1 MTIMLEI
8 DIYEKDKRK
17 FEWFYPAAI
26 TLIFLII
33 ISYLAFEHY
42 QYVFNPDGLFYL
54 NTGKQILAGN
64 GENVSVNNAPI
75 GGPIIYALFDNLI
88 DEGFLTLKLFS
99 IICGTG
105 IIFIS
110 YFIIRNIF
118 SFKIALL
125 GQMFFA
131 ISPALQTRAVLATN
145 ELLALLL
152 IFSGIYFLTKE
163 NIQRNNL
170 IYAAV
175 LLGIATDIRY
185 QAIFVVIPFV
195 IFLMF
200 NSKDFKKNI
209 KNVILFSTIFL
220 MCILPIFAYNLSTHG
235 TILDTDYS
243 FYNKLDPRHDSP
255 EKIDV
260 ENNDISEIYS
270 NNDITIENYLINL
283 SYYNS
288 NLLFNFFAN
297 NAISVIPIIPY
308 ISIIPVFVGFLG
320 VIYKKINKKL
330 ALQSLIILL
339 ITLTLVLIFG
349 ELKFHFFLIIAA
361 PVVFLGL
368 MTLKHIQKNLIP
380 IIILTPIYFIL
391 TSIVPLDRPDQ
402 FFSIWI
408 TISILCS
415 IFFLSVIPKILTP
428 LIKKQKIITVIT
440 ISFVCLVIV
449 SNMGF
454 SYKIFEIYLY
464 GTTNEGLEKELE
476 KVFQEKKVYQQVGY
490 EMKQISDILK
500 QEPNIEESYIM
511 SSSGVYSYHTD
522 AKMVYA
528 LFTEGKKGD
537 SIIQYITRENWS
549 PFDLYFSNIV
559 SLPADKFDRN
569 NPLPN
574 YLIYTP
580 MNMDTIDQKR
590 KENTQVLELQVLAE
604 PKNSRIPE
612 NFELIFKS
620 ENTGTVVYK
629 INWDKID

>member
-1 MTIMLEI
+1 MLKI
-8 DIYEKDKRK
+8 DIYKKDKRK
-17 FEWFYPAAI
+17 YEWFYPATI
-26 TLIFLII
+26 TLIFLVT
-33 ISYLAFEHY
+33 ISYISFVHY

-54 NTGKQILAGN
+54 NTGKQILAGG
-64 GENVSVNNAPI
+64 GENVSVVNAPM

-88 DEGFLTLKLFS
+88 NEGFLTLKLFS
-99 IICGTG
+99 IICGAG

-125 GQMFFA
+125 GQIFFA

-152 IFSGIYFLTKE
+152 IFSGIYFLTREK
-163 NIQRNNL
+163 IQRNNL
-170 IYAAV
+170 IYAAI
-175 LLGIATDIRY
+175 LLGIAADVRY
-185 QAIFVVIPFV
+185 QAILVAIPFV

-220 MCILPIFAYNLSTHG
+220 ICILPIFAYNLSTHG

-243 FYNKLDPRHDSP
+243 FYNKLDPRYDSP
-255 EKIDV
+255 EKIDIEKIEKNSV
-260 ENNDISEIYS
+260 SEIYS

-330 ALQSLIILL
+330 AIQSLILLL

-368 MTLKHIQKNLIP
+368 MTLKQIQKNLIP
-380 IIILTPIYFIL
+380 IIILAPIYFLL

-415 IFFLSVIPKILTP
+415 IFFLNVIPKILTP
-428 LIKKQKIITVIT
+428 VIKKQKIITVIT

-476 KVFQEKKVYQQVGY
+476 KIFQEKKVYQQVGY

-500 QEPNIEESYIM
+500 QEPNIEGSYIM
-511 SSSGVYSYHTD
+511 SNNVGYSYYTN
-522 AKMVYA
+522 AKTVYA
-528 LFTEGKKGD
+528 FFTEGNKGD

-549 PFDLYFSNIV
+549 PFDLYASNV
-559 SLPADKFDRN
+559 LSTPADKFDRN

-580 MNMDTIDQKR
+580 MDFDTIDEKR
-590 KENTQVLELQVLAE
+590 KEKTQVLELQVLAE
-604 PKNSRIPE
+604 PKNSKIPE
-612 NFELIFKS
+612 NFKLIFKS
-620 ENTGTVVYK
+620 ENTGTVVYR
-629 INWDKID
+629 INWDEQ